1 MLSDA
6 VTRYVELRRA
16 TGFRFLDQ
24 GRMLKSFAAFA
35 EARGDVV
42 VRTAT
47 ALQWAVLG
55 SSQPRRHKRL
65 LMVRSFALAAKA
77 EVPRHEV
84 PPADAFGAPKLK
96 RPVPHI
102 YTPDEIARLIQ
113 AAARLGPKGSIRPI
127 MYATLFGL
135 LAATGLRVSEALA
148 LKFSDITEDGLI
160 IRNTKF
166 KKSRLVPLHETV
178 RRALEN
184 YVSVR
189 SLHQSDDALFISNS
203 GRVREYTGVNLT
215 FLQLA
220 RAIGLRG
227 PSGQRGPRIHDLR
240 HTFAVRSL
248 EQCGR
253 DRDDVARHMIA
264 LSTYLGHTHIRHT
277 YWYLETTPLLM
288 KQIAEATEALCLGD
302 AP

>member
-6 VTRYVELRRA
+6 VTIYVELRRA

-35 EARGDVV
+35 EARRDVV

-47 ALQWAVLG
+47 ALEWAALG
-55 SSQPRRHKRL
+55 SSQLRRHKRL
-65 LMVRSFALAAKA
+65 LMVRSFARAAKA
-77 EVPRHEV
+77 EDPRHEV
-84 PPADAFGAPKLK
+84 PPADAFGAPKFK

-113 AAARLGPKGSIRPI
+113 AAARLGPEGSIRPI

-166 KKSRLVPLHETV
+166 RKSRLVPLHDTV
-178 RRALEN
+178 RRALDR

-189 SLHQSDDALFISNS
+189 GLHQTDDALFISTS
-203 GRVREYTGVNLT
+203 GHVQGYTGVNLT

-227 PSGQRGPRIHDLR
+227 ASGQRGPRIHDLR

-253 DRDDVARHMIA
+253 DRNDVARHMIA
-264 LSTYLGHTHIRHT
+264 LCTYMGHTHIRHT
-277 YWYLETTPLLM
+277 YWYLEATPLLM
-288 KQIAEATEALCLGD
+288 KQIAEATETLCLGD
-302 AP
+302 TP

>member
-16 TGFRFLDQ
+16 TGFRFLDE

-47 ALQWAVLG
+47 TLEWAALG

-77 EVPRHEV
+77 EVAHHEV
-84 PPADAFGAPKLK
+84 PPADAFGAPKFK

-277 YWYLETTPLLM
+277 YWYLEATPLLM

>member
-6 VTRYVELRRA
+6 VTSYVQLRRA

-24 GRMLKSFAAFA
+24 GRMLNGFAAFA

-47 ALQWAVLG
+47 ALEWAALG

-77 EVPRHEV
+77 EVHRHEV
-84 PPADAFGAPKLK
+84 PPADAFGARKFK
-96 RPVPHI
+96 RPIPHI

-166 KKSRLVPLHETV
+166 KKSRLVPLHGTV
-178 RRALEN
+178 RHALDR
-184 YVSVR
+184 YASVR
-189 SLHQSDDALFISNS
+189 NLHKPDDALFISTS
-203 GRVREYTGVNLT
+203 SRVQGYDGVNLT

-227 PSGQRGPRIHDLR
+227 SSGQRGPRIHDLR

-277 YWYLETTPLLM
+277 YWYLEATPLLM
-288 KQIAEATEALCLGD
+288 KQIAEANEALCLGD